1 MNFNYLNSIKYNDYI
16 IGLLIVCFTI
26 ILIDRTNM
34 TTNGILSLF
43 FGISLFLLYVNYKF
57 TIESD
62 KSNNNE
68 LIVKEKEILEPLKNQ
83 SDILNFY
90 NKYKYLEQYNS
101 NNFNQSIKN
110 AISFYKVYDRIM
122 SNSQLKYYQF
132 NILEKHMY
140 LCIDYF
146 THIQY
151 NIPNQ
156 KLILIE
162 LEKSINELRQIL
174 EIKFKEVIIFLQN
187 NDNLNIYSKVNFYN
201 KIKPYNSFKNI

>member
-1 MNFNYLNSIKYNDYI
+1 MNFNYLNSINYSDYL
-16 IGLLIVCFTI
+16 IGLIIICFTI

-43 FGISLFLLYVNYKF
+43 LGISLFLLYLNFNF
-57 TIESD
+57 TIESENA
-62 KSNNNE
+62 NNNE
-68 LIVKEKEILEPLKNQ
+68 LIVKEKEILKPLKNQ
-83 SDILNFY
+83 NDILNFY

-101 NNFNQSIKN
+101 SNFNQSIKN
-110 AISFYKVYDRIM
+110 AISFYKVYERIM

-132 NILEKHMY
+132 NLLEKHMY
-140 LCIDYF
+140 LCIENF

-162 LEKSINELRQIL
+162 LEKCINELKQIL
-174 EIKFKEVIIFLQN
+174 EIKFREVLKTLQSN
-187 NDNLNIYSKVNFYN
+187 NNLNIYSKVDFYN
-201 KIKPYNSFKNI
+201 KVKPYNLFKNM

>member
-90 NKYKYLEQYNS
+90 NKYKYLEQYN
-101 NNFNQSIKN
+101 
-110 AISFYKVYDRIM
+110 
-122 SNSQLKYYQF
+122 
-132 NILEKHMY
+132 
-140 LCIDYF
+140 
-146 THIQY
+146 
-151 NIPNQ
+151 
-156 KLILIE
+156 
-162 LEKSINELRQIL
+162 
-174 EIKFKEVIIFLQN
+174 
-187 NDNLNIYSKVNFYN
+187 
-201 KIKPYNSFKNI
+201 